1 MPAPGP
7 DAKECPHCDMGIES
21 AKCDC
26 VDEPFF
32 WTLPY
37 PYDDAGTL
45 GLKARQQ
52 EREE

>member
-1 MPAPGP
+1 MNNGP

-26 VDEPFF
+26 VTEPDF
-32 WTLPY
+32 WDGPE
-37 PYDDAGTL
+37 DDPHTL